1 MFSPIPVILE
11 ASHAIIDTNTN
22 EYLPCMKI
30 FVYVELTLL
39 QYVAFVV
46 TNRCFSGSHRTK
58 SHVSVFLKRGGN
70 MQLHVSV
77 MFNMHKKWSGSVVYA
92 ATETRE
98 NVTKPFTETQVIR
111 RVSRTV

>member
-1 MFSPIPVILE
+1 MDVILLE
-11 ASHAIIDTNTN
+11 
-22 EYLPCMKI
+22 
-30 FVYVELTLL
+30 ELDFYP
-39 QYVAFVV
+39 QV
-46 TNRCFSGSHRTK
+46 RHRTK

-98 NVTKPFTETQVIR
+98 NVTKPNNLFSYSF
-111 RVSRTV
+111 SRSSY

>member
-30 FVYVELTLL
+30 FVYVELTIL

-46 TNRCFSGSHRTK
+46 TNRCFSGSHGTK

-70 MQLHVSV
+70 MQLHVSL

-92 ATETRE
+92 E
-98 NVTKPFTETQVIR
+98 
-111 RVSRTV
+111 